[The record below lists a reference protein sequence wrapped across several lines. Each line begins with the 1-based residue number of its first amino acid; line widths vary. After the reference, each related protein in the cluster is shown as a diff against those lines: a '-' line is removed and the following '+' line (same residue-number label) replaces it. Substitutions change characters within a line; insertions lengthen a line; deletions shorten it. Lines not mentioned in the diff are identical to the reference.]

1 MNTVYVD
8 GVYIGKA
15 KNLGQGL
22 LSDTDKQRIA
32 NRLWLWPQG
41 TRTGRLEDWS
51 SRLLGLPLEGLRA

>member
-22 LSDTDKQRIA
+22 ISDTDKQRIDTVLK
-32 NRLWLWPQG
+32 RL
-41 TRTGRLEDWS
+41 RTGRVEDWS
-51 SRLLGLPLEGLRA
+51 SRLLGSPLEGMRA